1 MRKDNQ
7 TIVITGGHHNSALVL
22 ARRLRKKGLNII
34 WIGHRYSMWGD
45 TALSAEYR
53 EVASEGIKFI
63 ELRAG
68 KFYRTYHPL
77 KLIRIP
83 LGFFQ
88 ALWILLKIHP
98 QGVVSFGG
106 YLAVPVVIAAWIL
119 GIPVITH
126 EQTAI
131 SGYANRLIGFFSRKI
146 AVSWP
151 SSLAYYPPGKTLLT
165 GLPLRPEI
173 TAAKADRLKNL
184 SGIKS
189 SKIKTVLV
197 TGGKQGS
204 HAINNCIFSSL
215 PDLLHR
221 YNIIHQ
227 TGSSTIF
234 NDFKTAQKIRKDLT
248 LEQQSKYLVYD
259 YISSENLRTILSQVS
274 LVISR
279 AGAHIIYEL
288 AYLGIPAVLIPIPQ
302 SSHSEQN
309 ANARILI
316 SSGQAVLLEQKDLSP
331 ESLSRKLDEALT
343 LSPEPIVLETG
354 SEDKL
359 EKLIFSEIV

>member
-1 MRKDNQ
+1 M
-7 TIVITGGHHNSALVL
+7 
-22 ARRLRKKGLNII
+22 
-34 WIGHRYSMWGD
+34 
-45 TALSAEYR
+45 SAEYR

-221 YNIIHQ
+221 FNIIHQ

-274 LVISR
+274 LVVSR